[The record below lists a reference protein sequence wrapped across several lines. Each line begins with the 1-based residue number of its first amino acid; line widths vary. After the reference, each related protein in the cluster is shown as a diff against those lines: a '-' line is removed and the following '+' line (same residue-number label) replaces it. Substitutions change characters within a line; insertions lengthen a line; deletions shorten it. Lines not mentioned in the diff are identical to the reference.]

1 VPIAGIP
8 TAVLVAPDAF
18 KGTLSAS
25 EVASAVGRGLERAGI
40 ETDLCPIADGGEGTL
55 DALVE
60 PLAAEIRTA
69 TVEGPMGAPVEV
81 PFGLTGAGR
90 RGAIAVVEGAAASG
104 FHLVAPS
111 ERDPVKA
118 STFGTGQ
125 LIAAALEAGAKTVI
139 VGAGGT
145 ATTDGG
151 CGAIEALRRAG
162 GVPESA
168 RLVVLCDVRTP
179 FEDAARLFAPQKGAT
194 PDQVLRLTRRLHSLA
209 RRFGSR
215 DPRGVPLTGA
225 AGGLS
230 GALWAAFGAELV
242 PGASHVLDAIGFE
255 ARLRRARAVVTGE
268 GRLDEQSLAGKG
280 VSEVATRARQSGVPC
295 HAIVG
300 SSALDRFGMRI
311 LDLQAVLEAGANNQ
325 LTAAGR
331 RIAKLL

>member
-1 VPIAGIP
+1 MGR
-8 TAVLVAPDAF
+8 AVEA
-18 KGTLSAS
+18 
-25 EVASAVGRGLERAGI
+25 
-40 ETDLCPIADGGEGTL
+40 
-55 DALVE
+55 
-60 PLAAEIRTA
+60 
-69 TVEGPMGAPVEV
+69 
-81 PFGLTGAGR
+81 PFGLTPAGR
-90 RGAIAVVEGAAASG
+90 RGATAVVEAAAASG
-104 FHLVAPS
+104 LHVVDES

-125 LIAAALEAGAKTVI
+125 LIAAALEAGARTVI

-151 CGAIEALRRAG
+151 SGAIDALRQAG
-162 GVPESA
+162 GLPAGA

-179 FEDAARLFAPQKGAT
+179 FEDAARLFAAQKGAT
-194 PDQVLRLTRRLHSLA
+194 PEQVRRLTRRLHALA
-209 RRFGSR
+209 RRFDDR

-230 GALWAAFGAELV
+230 GGLWAAFGAELL

-268 GRLDEQSLAGKG
+268 GRLDEQSLAGKAL
-280 VSEVATRARQSGVPC
+280 SEVATRARQSGVPC

-311 LDLQAVLEAGANNQ
+311 LDLQAVLEAGGIGE
-325 LTAAGR
+325 LTAAGER
-331 RIAKLL
+331 LARLL

>member
-1 VPIAGIP
+1 MAFAGIP
-8 TAVLVAPDAF
+8 TTVLVAPDAF
-18 KGTLSAS
+18 KGTLRAS
-25 EVASAVGRGLERAGI
+25 EVAAAIGRGLELAGT

-55 DALVE
+55 EALLG
-60 PLAAEIRTA
+60 PLGAETCTTA
-69 TVEGPMGAPVEV
+69 VEGPMGAPVEV
-81 PFGLTGAGR
+81 PFGLTAAGR
-90 RGAIAVVEGAAASG
+90 RGATAVVEAAAASG
-104 FHLVAPS
+104 FHLMAAR
-111 ERDPVKA
+111 ERDPIKA
-118 STFGTGQ
+118 STYGTGQ
-125 LIAAALEAGAKTVI
+125 LIAAALQAGARTVL

-151 CGAIEALRRAG
+151 SGAIAALRRAG

-194 PDQVLRLTRRLHSLA
+194 PDQVRRLTRRLHTLA
-209 RRFGSR
+209 RRFGER

-242 PGASHVLDAIGFE
+242 PGASYVLDAIGFE

-268 GRLDEQSLAGKG
+268 GRLDEQSLAGKAL
-280 VSEVATRARQSGVPC
+280 SEVATRARQSGVPC

-311 LDLQAVLEAGANNQ
+311 LDLQAVLEAGATGQ

-331 RIAKLL
+331 RIVRLL